1 MLERGFVAVSLA
13 DMGGSALTKKRRPE
27 SSTTL
32 AICALARGAKSV
44 AKADAIKT
52 AQRTSVPRRVH
63 PLIAARLIITILA
76 PGKANFPIGVVST
89 TRRFLATPTS
99 TVIDTAPSR
108 SGSMSQ

>member
-63 PLIAARLIITILA
+63 PLIAARLII
-76 PGKANFPIGVVST
+76 
-89 TRRFLATPTS
+89 RFLPRKGQFPDWRRLNHPT
-99 TVIDTAPSR
+99 VSR
-108 SGSMSQ
+108 HPNFDGH